1 MSSRVFD
8 HALLLRFL
16 VEVRDFPRPVAEQT
30 IEIMRLDGN
39 GLWLEYVLTECRQW
53 QQQTLREIA
62 VKED

>member
-53 QQQTLREIA
+53 QRQEMNETTT
-62 VKED
+62 KED